1 MGVMTSPK
9 EWMVDAVGGVGSG
22 SGVGE
27 LVGGGAA
34 ERVWS
39 GDSAEA
45 GVGRVSGSDVA
56 LSGASVP
63 SGSRVLAGNGV
74 VAAPGP
80 GVSVGTG
87 SGVSV
92 GSAPVSLDWKMA
104 PRPQEGRWRRPLLGP
119 GSAPRRPAG
128 PRESPALS
136 TGVTSTSVRSFPSLF
151 QNSEFIMV
159 ECTRRV
165 P

>member
-27 LVGGGAA
+27 LVVGGAA

-39 GDSAEA
+39 GDAAEA

-63 SGSRVLAGNGV
+63 SGSRVLAG
-74 VAAPGP
+74 
-80 GVSVGTG
+80 
-87 SGVSV
+87 
-92 GSAPVSLDWKMA
+92 
-104 PRPQEGRWRRPLLGP
+104 
-119 GSAPRRPAG
+119 
-128 PRESPALS
+128 
-136 TGVTSTSVRSFPSLF
+136 
-151 QNSEFIMV
+151 
-159 ECTRRV
+159 
-165 P
+165 

>member
-92 GSAPVSLDWKMA
+92 GSAPVSLDWKM
-104 PRPQEGRWRRPLLGP
+104 P
-119 GSAPRRPAG
+119 PRRPAG

>member
-80 GVSVGTG
+80 GVL
-87 SGVSV
+87 SGPAVESL
-92 GSAPVSLDWKMA
+92 SALPLCRWT
-104 PRPQEGRWRRPLLGP
+104 GRWR
-119 GSAPRRPAG
+119 PAG
-128 PRESPALS
+128 QQGRE
-136 TGVTSTSVRSFPSLF
+136 
-151 QNSEFIMV
+151 NH
-159 ECTRRV
+159 RRC
-165 P
+165 PQG